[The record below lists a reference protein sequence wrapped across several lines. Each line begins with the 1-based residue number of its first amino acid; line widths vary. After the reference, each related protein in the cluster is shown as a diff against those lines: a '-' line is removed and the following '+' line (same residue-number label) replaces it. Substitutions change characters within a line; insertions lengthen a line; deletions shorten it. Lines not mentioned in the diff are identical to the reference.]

1 MHFLTDRETQGFLL
15 CMSSCLFSLFNEINI
30 YICTSIT
37 SPSVLWFLRLCTASH
52 NLDWVSI
59 VWSVLTAR
67 VVQISTCTI
76 KWCQSNTNSCASVR
90 LINTSTINCTDL
102 DLSCYE
108 SHCFVRNS
116 FPSLFICSLFF
127 FPLLNVFVLFIQ
139 CFYGFYKCI
148 F

>member
-15 CMSSCLFSLFNEINI
+15 CTSSCLFSLFTWNKHA
-30 YICTSIT
+30 SQVH
-37 SPSVLWFLRLCTASH
+37 SVLWFLRLCTASH
-52 NLDWVSI
+52 TLDWVSI
-59 VWSVLTAR
+59 VWSVLI
-67 VVQISTCTI
+67 VQISKCTI

-102 DLSCYE
+102 DFLCYE

-127 FPLLNVFVLFIQ
+127 FPLLNVFVLFI
-139 CFYGFYKCI
+139 
-148 F
+148 

>member
-1 MHFLTDRETQGFLL
+1 MHFLTDRETQSFLL
-15 CMSSCLFSLFNEINI
+15 CMSSCLFSLFTWNKHA
-30 YICTSIT
+30 SQVH
-37 SPSVLWFLRLCTASH
+37 SVLWFLRLCTASH

-76 KWCQSNTNSCASVR
+76 KWCRSNTNSCASVR

-102 DLSCYE
+102 DLLCYE
-108 SHCFVRNS
+108 SHCCVRNS

-127 FPLLNVFVLFIQ
+127 FPLLNVFVLFI
-139 CFYGFYKCI
+139 
-148 F
+148 

>member
-15 CMSSCLFSLFNEINI
+15 CMSSCLFSLFTWNKHIQA
-30 YICTSIT
+30 SQVH
-37 SPSVLWFLRLCTASH
+37 SVLWFLRLCTASH

-59 VWSVLTAR
+59 VWSVLI
-67 VVQISTCTI
+67 VQISKCTI

-127 FPLLNVFVLFIQ
+127 FPLLNVFVLFI
-139 CFYGFYKCI
+139 
-148 F
+148 

>member
-15 CMSSCLFSLFNEINI
+15 CMSSCLFSLFTWNKHA
-30 YICTSIT
+30 SQVH
-37 SPSVLWFLRLCTASH
+37 SVLWFLRLCTASH

-59 VWSVLTAR
+59 VWSVLI
-67 VVQISTCTI
+67 VQISKCTI

-102 DLSCYE
+102 DLLCYE

-127 FPLLNVFVLFIQ
+127 FPLLNVFFLFI
-139 CFYGFYKCI
+139 
-148 F
+148 

>member
-1 MHFLTDRETQGFLL
+1 MHFLTERETQSFLL
-15 CMSSCLFSLFNEINI
+15 CMSSCLFSLFTWNKHA
-30 YICTSIT
+30 SQVH
-37 SPSVLWFLRLCTASH
+37 SVLWFLRLCTASH

-59 VWSVLTAR
+59 VWLVLTAR

-102 DLSCYE
+102 GLVCYE

-127 FPLLNVFVLFIQ
+127 FPLLNVFVLFI
-139 CFYGFYKCI
+139 
-148 F
+148 

>member
-1 MHFLTDRETQGFLL
+1 MHFLTERKTQSFLL
-15 CMSSCLFSLFNEINI
+15 CMSSCLFSLFAWNKHIQA
-30 YICTSIT
+30 SQVH
-37 SPSVLWFLRLCTASH
+37 SVLWFLRLCTASH

-102 DLSCYE
+102 DLLCYE

-127 FPLLNVFVLFIQ
+127 FPLLNVFVLFI
-139 CFYGFYKCI
+139 
-148 F
+148 

>member
-1 MHFLTDRETQGFLL
+1 MHFLTERKTQSFLL
-15 CMSSCLFSLFNEINI
+15 CMSSCLFSLHVFTWNKHIQA
-30 YICTSIT
+30 SQVH
-37 SPSVLWFLRLCTASH
+37 SVLWFLRLCTASH

-102 DLSCYE
+102 DLVLWE
-108 SHCFVRNS
+108 SLFCVRNLL
-116 FPSLFICSLFF
+116 PLLFICSLFF
-127 FPLLNVFVLFIQ
+127 FSLLNVFVLFI
-139 CFYGFYKCI
+139 
-148 F
+148 